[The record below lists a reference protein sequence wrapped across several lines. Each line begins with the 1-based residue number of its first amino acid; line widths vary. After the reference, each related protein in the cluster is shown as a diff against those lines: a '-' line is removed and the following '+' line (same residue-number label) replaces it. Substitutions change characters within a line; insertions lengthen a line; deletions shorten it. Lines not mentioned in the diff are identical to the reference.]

1 VLKKTCATGVV
12 ALAATAGA
20 LVTSSPA
27 SAQARTWGG
36 GGCCSRFSHHRNFN
50 FNQNDIFTDIPI
62 RVHNRNNNI
71 AIARNNQ
78 EQEERQGRFR
88 RFGRDGLFEGGFGF
102 DDD

>member
-12 ALAATAGA
+12 ALAAAAGA

-27 SAQARTWGG
+27 SAQVPTGG
-36 GGCCSRFSHHRNFN
+36 DGCCSRFSHHRNLN

-62 RVHNRNNNI
+62 NVNNRNNNI

-78 EQEERQGRFR
+78 EQEEGQDGFR
-88 RFGRDGLFEGGFGF
+88 RFGRDGLFEGGLGF